1 MDASRQS
8 VGDTGLAATQP
19 VAGGGRERSGGTGAG
34 DSSSLRESET
44 LVEVVGGSSEESE
57 RESRV
62 AVHGKGAGPV
72 MEEASASLFSREG
85 NSGDGGDEEAV
96 RREIAGGEAGREQ
109 VPANVE
115 HDDDVWEVGVHR
127 GQTRQSDIEMAVKM
141 VKAVED
147 DARAVAGSLS
157 MLFSTLQAGL
167 TPVTESSV
175 QHMQCYSEAAGLL
188 QDAAIDAATK
198 GNRFVNACLRLNEE
212 MKGVGNLAAQL
223 KNLRQVVDQFEYH
236 ISRILPRM

>member
-1 MDASRQS
+1 M
-8 VGDTGLAATQP
+8 GDTGLAATQP

-62 AVHGKGAGPV
+62 AVHGKGAGSV
-72 MEEASASLFSREG
+72 MEEASASLVSREG

-96 RREIAGGEAGREQ
+96 RREIAGGEAGR
-109 VPANVE
+109 E

>member
-62 AVHGKGAGPV
+62 AVHGKGAGSV
-72 MEEASASLFSREG
+72 MEEASASLVSREG

-96 RREIAGGEAGREQ
+96 RREIPGGEAGR
-109 VPANVE
+109 E

>member
-19 VAGGGRERSGGTGAG
+19 VAGGGRERLGGTGAG

-115 HDDDVWEVGVHR
+115 HDDVWEVGVHR